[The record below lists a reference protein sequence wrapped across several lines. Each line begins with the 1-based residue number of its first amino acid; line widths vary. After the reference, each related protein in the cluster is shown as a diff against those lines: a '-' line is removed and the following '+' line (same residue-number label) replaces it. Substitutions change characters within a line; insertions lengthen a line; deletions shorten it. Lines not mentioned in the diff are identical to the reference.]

1 MAAEF
6 FKVMEPDDIK
16 PKPALDTVILNQ
28 LKILIQKHTSR
39 EDELELEQIN
49 LDSNDIL
56 FEQGADS
63 DCMFWILSGQ
73 LEVSTT
79 QDDSSKQILKILT
92 PDSPVGEMGL
102 LSHLP
107 RTATITALEKSQLLR
122 ITINDII
129 KFSTLDEN
137 FLIRLNKLAASRW
150 HNLFLANCLKKLFS
164 DLPVDALQELQ
175 DQLEW
180 MDISNG
186 DTLFQEGDEADGVY
200 IIISGHLR
208 AKVSTDNGGEQ
219 TIGELGP
226 AEFVGEYALITD
238 EPRSAT
244 IYAVRHSSVVKMN
257 LSLLN
262 RYIYTDP
269 TLMRKIAHSVITRQK
284 QLLHPKKRTEL
295 KQLTFTLIRHGQT
308 SAIHDLA
315 NSLAS
320 LIEDNGN
327 TLVMDSQSF
336 DDFFGQKGIAQS
348 PIDTPIQ
355 PVIAARLSEL
365 EHRYKF
371 ILLIADKENSA
382 WTERAIGQSD
392 RVLIIAD
399 AEADPGISAIE
410 ETLENQITH
419 IRRDLVLL
427 HPADTESPSGTAAW
441 LEPRNVSTHYHLRKG
456 DPTHLARLA
465 RRLTGRAVGLIC
477 SGGGARGYA
486 QLGTYK
492 AILELDIPIDYIAG
506 TSMGAISAGTMACGY
521 SYEKGKELA
530 KYCADLGV
538 TDLTLPL
545 ASIAASKNVSQIC
558 QHIYGS
564 RQIEDLWTPFFCISS
579 NLTKAERVVH
589 QRGSL
594 WRAVRASMSIP
605 GVFLP
610 IVEDGDVL
618 VDGGVMDNYPVQL
631 MQDIAESTRL
641 IGINVNPY
649 IERSVSFD
657 YDTSLSGWR
666 ILFNRLNPFSRK
678 LHAPS
683 IMGTILRSLDVNSM
697 KMTKEI
703 ASLLEL
709 NITPDIR
716 RFTMN
721 DYAKWKA
728 ISQCGYDESYDLLK
742 EWKDKQTD
750 I

>member
-1 MAAEF
+1 VAAEF

-16 PKPALDTVILNQ
+16 PESALDTVILNQ
-28 LKILIQKHTSR
+28 LKMLIQKHTSN

-49 LDSNDIL
+49 LDNNEIL

-79 QDDSSKQILKILT
+79 QGDDSKQIIKILT

-150 HNLFLANCLKKLFS
+150 HNLFLANCLKKLFG

-180 MDISNG
+180 IDISNG

-200 IIISGHLR
+200 IIISGRLR
-208 AKVSTDNGGEQ
+208 AK
-219 TIGELGP
+219 
-226 AEFVGEYALITD
+226 
-238 EPRSAT
+238 T

-257 LSLLN
+257 LALLN

-284 QLLHPKKRTEL
+284 QLLHPKKRTAV

-308 SAIHDLA
+308 TAIHDLA

-327 TLVMDSQSF
+327 TLVMDSQNF
-336 DDFFGQKGIAQS
+336 DDFFGQQGIAQS

-371 ILLIADKENSA
+371 ILLIADKENSP

-399 AEADPGISAIE
+399 SDADPGISVIE
-410 ETLENQITH
+410 ETLENQVTH

-427 HPADTESPSGTAAW
+427 HPVETESPSGTAAW

-530 KYCADLGV
+530 KYCTDLGV

-564 RQIEDLWTPFFCISS
+564 RLIEDLWTPFFCISS

-641 IGINVNPY
+641 IGVNVNPY
-649 IERSVSFD
+649 IERSVTFD

-666 ILFNRLNPFSRK
+666 ILFSRLNPFSRK

>member
-1 MAAEF
+1 MAAEL
-6 FKVMEPDDIK
+6 FKVMETDDIK
-16 PKPALDTVILNQ
+16 SEPTLDTTILNQ
-28 LKILIQKHTSR
+28 LKKLIQTYTSH
-39 EDELELEQIN
+39 EDKFELDQVS

-56 FEQGADS
+56 FEQGAES

-79 QDDSSKQILKILT
+79 RDDGSKQIIKILT
-92 PDSPVGEMGL
+92 SDSPVGEMGL

-129 KFSTLDEN
+129 KCSTFDEH

-150 HNLFLANCLKKLFS
+150 HNLFLANCLKELFGN
-164 DLPVDALQELQ
+164 LPVDALQELQ

-180 MDISNG
+180 INISNG
-186 DTLFQEGDEADGVY
+186 ETLFQEGDEADGVY

-208 AKVSTDNGGEQ
+208 AKVSTENGDQQ

-257 LSLLN
+257 LELLN

-269 TLMRKIAHSVITRQK
+269 TLMRKIARTVITRQK
-284 QLLHPKKRTEL
+284 QLLHPKNRTEI
-295 KQLTFTLIRHGQT
+295 KHRTFTLIRHGQT
-308 SAIHDLA
+308 SAIHELA
-315 NSLAS
+315 RTLAS
-320 LIEDNGN
+320 LIDENGN
-327 TLVMDSQSF
+327 TLVLDSQSF
-336 DDFFGQKGIAQS
+336 DNFFGQQGVAQS

-365 EHRYKF
+365 ENRYKF
-371 ILLIADKENSA
+371 IIFIADKENSA
-382 WTERAIGQSD
+382 WTKRAIGQSD

-399 AEADPGISAIE
+399 SEADPSISAIE
-410 ETLENQITH
+410 KTLKNDVTQ

-427 HPADTESPSGTAAW
+427 HPVETETPSGTAAW
-441 LEPRNVSTHYHLRKG
+441 LELRNVSTHYHLRKG
-456 DPTHLARLA
+456 DPTHMARLA

-506 TSMGAISAGTMACGY
+506 TSMGAISAGTIACDY
-521 SYEKGKELA
+521 SYKKGQELA
-530 KYCADLGV
+530 QYCADLGV

-564 RQIEDLWTPFFCISS
+564 RLIEDLWTPFFCISS

-589 QRGSL
+589 QHGSL

-610 IVEDGDVL
+610 IVENGDVL

-641 IGINVNPY
+641 IGVNVNPY
-649 IERSVSFD
+649 IERSVTFD

-666 ILFNRLNPFSRK
+666 ILLNRLNPFSRK
-678 LHAPS
+678 LRAPS

-697 KMTKEI
+697 KTTKET
-703 ASLLEL
+703 ASLLEV

-721 DYAKWKA
+721 DYAKWKT
-728 ISQCGYDESYDLLK
+728 ISECGYNESYDLLK
-742 EWKDKQTD
+742 DWKNKQTD